1 MMSIIIIIVIL
12 AIIGVLLGKNTFG
25 ESVRGGCGCVTAII
39 FILIVLVVA
48 LVVAVNNGLIG

>member
-1 MMSIIIIIVIL
+1 MTSIIIIIVIL

-25 ESVRGGCGCVTAII
+25 ESVRSGCGCVTAII
-39 FILIVLVVA
+39 LIIIVLVVA